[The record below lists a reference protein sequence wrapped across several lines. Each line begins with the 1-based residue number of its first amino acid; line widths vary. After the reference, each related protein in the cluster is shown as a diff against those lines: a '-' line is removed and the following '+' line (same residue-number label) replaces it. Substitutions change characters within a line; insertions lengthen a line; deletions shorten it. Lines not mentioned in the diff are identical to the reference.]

1 MAELKRGKLEA
12 STLIE
17 VLIAM
22 VIIMVIFAIAIALFN
37 NVLSGGVSL
46 KKLSVQ
52 NELNVLA
59 KEVET
64 KGYVEKET
72 LSIDGIIY
80 KFSRQETAHPGLC
93 RLEIKA
99 FREAELLG
107 SLKILYREKE
117 NDEEN

>member
-1 MAELKRGKLEA
+1 MAELKKGKLEA

-22 VIIMVIFAIAIALFN
+22 VIIMVLFALAIGLFN

-59 KEVET
+59 KEVEA
-64 KGYVEKET
+64 KGYIEKEV
-72 LSIDGIIY
+72 LLVDSVIY
-80 KFSRQETAHPGLC
+80 NFSRQETAHPGLS

-99 FREAELLG
+99 FRRAELLG

-117 NDEEN
+117 NEEKN